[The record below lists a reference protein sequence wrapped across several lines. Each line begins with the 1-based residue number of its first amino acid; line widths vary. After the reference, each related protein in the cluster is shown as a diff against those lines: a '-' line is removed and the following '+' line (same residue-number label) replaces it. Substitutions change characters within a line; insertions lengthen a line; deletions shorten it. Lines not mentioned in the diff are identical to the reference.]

1 MEAERDGERPGERPD
16 KPPKSALKSR
26 RGVETLFRVSYRE
39 QLELTALADSKASI
53 MIQVNGLIM
62 SIMLAAA
69 GLVFRSQ
76 PWMLW
81 PCGALGLTALISIV
95 FAVFAARPKLNK
107 LPEITIA
114 DIKSGKANILFFGN
128 FARISEDQFVAGM
141 RELVEDPEAIY
152 VNMMRHIHGLGSVLL
167 MKFRLLRVS
176 YTVFLFGLFASVAV
190 FAYTVSTLEP
200 GAPIP
205 QSETQSAPHS
215 RGAR

>member
-1 MEAERDGERPGERPD
+1 MAAELEGEGPKKPG
-16 KPPKSALKSR
+16 KNVLKSR

-76 PWMLW
+76 PWLLV
-81 PCGALGLTALISIV
+81 PCAALGLTALISIV
-95 FAVFAARPKLNK
+95 FAVLAARPKLNK
-107 LPEITIA
+107 LPELTVA
-114 DIKSGKANILFFGN
+114 DIKSGRANILFFGN

-141 RELVEDPEAIY
+141 RELVGDPEAIY
-152 VNMMRHIHGLGSVLL
+152 VNMMRHIHGLGTVLL
-167 MKFRLLRVS
+167 QKFRLLRIS

-190 FAYTVSTLEP
+190 FIYSVRTLQP
-200 GAPIP
+200 HAPRQP
-205 QSETQSAPHS
+205 ATHS
-215 RGAR
+215 VQPR